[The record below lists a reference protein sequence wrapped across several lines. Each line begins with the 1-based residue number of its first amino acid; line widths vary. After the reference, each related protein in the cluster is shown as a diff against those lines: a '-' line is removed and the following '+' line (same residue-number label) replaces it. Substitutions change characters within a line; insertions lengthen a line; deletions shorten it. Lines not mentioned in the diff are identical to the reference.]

1 MVTRCIFVVCTICLL
16 WGCPGQDGFEPDSRI
31 AIENN
36 SLIDILVYY
45 DFNRYPDTSVPQ
57 QNPFLNDT
65 QYELALVSSNE
76 TKIEKNEF
84 VKILNSSD
92 RSMMLFI
99 FSRDTIDRVP
109 WPRIRDEYLVL
120 RRYDLTLEDLETM
133 DWTVKYP

>member
-1 MVTRCIFVVCTICLL
+1 
-16 WGCPGQDGFEPDSRI
+16 
-31 AIENN
+31 
-36 SLIDILVYY
+36 LIDILVYY

-99 FSRDTIDRVP
+99 FSRDTIDQVP